1 MSISWLQEEL
11 IRVKLN
17 ENRPAGRNGGYFKGT
32 SARESLNQLRLS
44 LNRSL
49 ILPHINSDDW
59 EEEIN
64 IDEEDVREL
73 CVQLDNVHASAEKNL
88 NEMPENELNMQFSSF
103 EESSDM
109 NMSNEDFE
117 ETIDEG
123 LHLRKSEKEPPSIN
137 GSQSIDT
144 IKEMRE
150 ESIQDSLSV
159 RSSLSFLSCRQSLA
173 LEEPAMSD
181 SPRIDNNQRKNM
193 FASINLSE
201 STHHSTESPK
211 FSSNVLRQSVKR
223 CDHMRSSLQ
232 SSNAVSN
239 PTESLAASLHRGL
252 QIIDHHQRNPTSK
265 QMSVS
270 FSFEN
275 LTLKQS
281 QAMKKI
287 DSGMQTLQEEGLS
300 IESATFVCAS
310 CKQKDTNS
318 SNEVQDSLNMWNA
331 SVDEGKQQRLAN
343 QIPKVCWERFFLLD
357 SSAMCL

>member
-1 MSISWLQEEL
+1 
-11 IRVKLN
+11 
-17 ENRPAGRNGGYFKGT
+17 
-32 SARESLNQLRLS
+32 
-44 LNRSL
+44 
-49 ILPHINSDDW
+49 
-59 EEEIN
+59 
-64 IDEEDVREL
+64 
-73 CVQLDNVHASAEKNL
+73 
-88 NEMPENELNMQFSSF
+88 
-103 EESSDM
+103 
-109 NMSNEDFE
+109 
-117 ETIDEG
+117 
-123 LHLRKSEKEPPSIN
+123 
-137 GSQSIDT
+137 
-144 IKEMRE
+144 
-150 ESIQDSLSV
+150 
-159 RSSLSFLSCRQSLA
+159 
-173 LEEPAMSD
+173 
-181 SPRIDNNQRKNM
+181 
-193 FASINLSE
+193 
-201 STHHSTESPK
+201 
-211 FSSNVLRQSVKR
+211 
-223 CDHMRSSLQ
+223 MRSSLQ

-310 CKQKDTNS
+310 CKRKDINS